1 MLAILR
7 NPLLYTE
14 PLYGGKC
21 GESKETSEL
30 ETFCKAM
37 GWTEVDGMLRK
48 RPEVENK
55 NGWRVEDLIDIENV
69 HGDWAKANVKHEM
82 KTSQTKG
89 IEKLRSIEKL
99 TDRKAAELRRVI
111 FVSHLF
117 PFNPQVMRIRQLKPF
132 PVPLTVT
139 VRLIHLRSF
148 GDPLVES

>member
-14 PLYGGKC
+14 PLYGSKC
-21 GESKETSEL
+21 GESKESSEL

-37 GWTEVDGMLRK
+37 GWTEVDGVLRK
-48 RPEVENK
+48 KPEVENH
-55 NGWRVEDLIDIENV
+55 NGWKVENLIDVENV

-82 KTSQTKG
+82 RTSQTKG

-111 FVSHLF
+111 VFFHSVSAQPTRDENSTAETVSGAVDGDRPTHPPSL
-117 PFNPQVMRIRQLKPF
+117 IR
-132 PVPLTVT
+132 
-139 VRLIHLRSF
+139 RSTR
-148 GDPLVES
+148 